1 MCRLKTFLDTLLGMT
16 TDGVQKCIVKIILV
30 AFYDRSQG
38 RANIRKSTIGNI
50 ISCHKSVNSVER

>member
-30 AFYDRSQG
+30 AFYDSQG
-38 RANIRKSTIGNI
+38 RANIRKSIIGNI
-50 ISCHKSVNSVER
+50 ISCHKSVNFVER